1 MVKSARLTV
10 MMIMAWVTLVMPPGS
25 LADPIASVIPFK
37 YAANHILVIP
47 VTING
52 KESQFALDT
61 GACVNVIS
69 QPLADKLVCRPAG
82 NVTSKRMSGQSLTM
96 KVVTV
101 PALQVGS
108 CLQKNLPMAAWK
120 LEDAFAG
127 APDMAQVEGIISL
140 EFFKKIPF
148 TIDYARK
155 MIFIENDESL
165 SKRTSEGVS
174 IPIEVYH
181 KHDQTSIS
189 FLLWFSNGN
198 FAKVGVDTGNG
209 ALILDEKYMREFN
222 TNRDPDVKMVKGI
235 DATGHPFVRYC
246 TTLPADVFI
255 AQNRQF
261 TQKKPEVQF
270 QRIIY
275 DGLVGDGFLS
285 NFTVT
290 FDLLHKRIIFAPK
303 PQVPA

>member
-1 MVKSARLTV
+1 MVKSARLTL
-10 MMIMAWVTLVMPPGS
+10 MMIIALAMLLMPSGV
-25 LADPIASVIPFK
+25 LADPIASVFPFK

-69 QPLADKLVCRPAG
+69 QSLADKFACRPAG
-82 NVTSKRMSGQSLTM
+82 KITSIRMSGQSLTM

-101 PALQVGS
+101 SDLQVGS

-120 LEDAFAG
+120 LENAFAG
-127 APDMAQVEGIISL
+127 APNTAQVEGLISL
-140 EFFKKIPF
+140 EFFKKVPF

-165 SKRTSEGVS
+165 RKRLSDGIS

-189 FLLWFSNGN
+189 MLLWFSNGN
-198 FAKVGVDTGNG
+198 FAKVGIDTGSG
-209 ALILDEKYMREFN
+209 ALLLDEKYMREFSI
-222 TNRDPDVKMVKGI
+222 NRDPDVKMVKGI
-235 DATGHPFVRYC
+235 DETGLPYVRYC
-246 TTLPADVFI
+246 TTLPADVFL

-261 TQKKPEVQF
+261 TQKKPKVQF

-275 DGLVGDGFLS
+275 DGVVGDGFLS

-303 PQVPA
+303 PQIPA